1 MTDYV
6 ALKAELDLD
15 PEGRGYAGMTLEQ
28 KVADLNTVYRT
39 LPVDI
44 VSGSDIYNAIDQAE
58 FDAIILADPAAEAK
72 VDRITGLGDRIVVE
86 DSARARNTLLAI
98 FTAGLG
104 PITRA
109 NLAALKSRDV
119 SRSEE
124 LGFGEMGPGFIVNA
138 EALP

>member
-6 ALKAELDLD
+6 ALKAELDTD
-15 PEGRGYAGMTLEQ
+15 PLVRGYAGMTVDQ

-44 VSGSDIYNAIDQAE
+44 VSGSDIYNAVDQAE
-58 FDAIILADPAAEAK
+58 FDALTAAQK
-72 VDRITGLGDRIVVE
+72 GQVDRITALGDRIVVA
-86 DSARARNTLLAI
+86 DAGRARNTLVSL
-98 FTAGLG
+98 FPSGT
-104 PITRA
+104 TFN
-109 NLAALKSRDV
+109 NLVALKSRDV

-138 EALP
+138 EAL